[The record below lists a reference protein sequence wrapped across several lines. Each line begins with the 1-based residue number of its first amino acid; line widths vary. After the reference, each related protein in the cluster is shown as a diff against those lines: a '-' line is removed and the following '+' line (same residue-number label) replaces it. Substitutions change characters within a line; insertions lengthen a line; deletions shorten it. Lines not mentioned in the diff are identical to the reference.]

1 MRTPVL
7 TALSSQ
13 TPSDAITVCGW
24 VRTRRD
30 AKAFSFIE
38 INDGSCLRGIQ
49 VVIDAGVLGS
59 EDLPHLTTGASVE
72 VSGRLVA
79 SHGDKQAWEIQATSV
94 KRGGLAD
101 QTYPLQKKGHTL
113 EFLREIAHL
122 RPRSNL
128 FGDAFQV
135 RSRMAYA
142 VHNFF
147 QERGLS

>member
-7 TALSSQ
+7 TTLSSQ

-49 VVIDAGVLGS
+49 VVIDAGVPGS

-101 QTYPLQKKGHTL
+101 QTYPA
-113 EFLREIAHL
+113 AHVRDGIWKHPGRDPL
-122 RPRSNL
+122 RPDPR
-128 FGDAFQV
+128 A
-135 RSRMAYA
+135 
-142 VHNFF
+142 
-147 QERGLS
+147 RGVLS

>member
-49 VVIDAGVLGS
+49 VVIDAGGPGS
-59 EDLPHLTTGASVE
+59 EDLPHLTRGASVE

-94 KRGGLAD
+94 KRGGL
-101 QTYPLQKKGHTL
+101 QTRRIPCKKRGTPWSFCGRLPTCGRGRSFL
-113 EFLREIAHL
+113 ELL
-122 RPRSNL
+122 
-128 FGDAFQV
+128 
-135 RSRMAYA
+135 SRCAA
-142 VHNFF
+142 GWPTRCIISSRNVV
-147 QERGLS
+147 